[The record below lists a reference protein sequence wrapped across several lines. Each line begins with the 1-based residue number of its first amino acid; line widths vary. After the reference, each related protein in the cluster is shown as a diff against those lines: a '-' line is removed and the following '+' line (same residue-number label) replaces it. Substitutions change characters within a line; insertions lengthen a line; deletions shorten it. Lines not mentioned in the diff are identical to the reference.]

1 MFILMFILGFQLLPA
16 GWEWGVA
23 LLNFKNWLE
32 VNGGTVLNIMGVI
45 CLIGAG
51 IFAALCIFTRRNIV
65 RYVICAGLGLVIGGS
80 LLYGGIALAKSIGN
94 GSQNTI
100 RQMGGGMILPSSQVV
115 SIPKQLEQPSIN
127 FVIKP

>member
-1 MFILMFILGFQLLPA
+1 MISLVTHLLPS
-16 GWEWGVA
+16 GWEWSVA
-23 LLNFKNWLE
+23 LQNFKNWLE
-32 VNGGTVLNIMGVI
+32 VNGGTALNIMGVI

-51 IFAALCIFTRRNIV
+51 VFAGLIMFTRRNLV
-65 RYVICAGLGLVIGGS
+65 RNITCTFAGLIIGGA
-80 LLYGGIALAKSIGN
+80 LLFGGMNLAKIIGN

-115 SIPKQLEQPSIN
+115 TIPDQLEQPNIN

>member
-45 CLIGAG
+45 CLICAG
-51 IFAALCIFTRRNIV
+51 IFAGLIIFSRRDLKRNIA
-65 RYVICAGLGLVIGGS
+65 CAVTGLVIGGS
-80 LLYGGIALAKSIGN
+80 LLYGGMNLAKIIGN

-115 SIPKQLEQPSIN
+115 TIPDQLEQPNIN

>member
-1 MFILMFILGFQLLPA
+1 MISLVTHLFPS
-16 GWEWGVA
+16 GWEWSVA
-23 LLNFKNWLE
+23 LQNFKNWLE

-51 IFAALCIFTRRNIV
+51 IFAGLIMFTRRNLV
-65 RYVICAGLGLVIGGS
+65 RNITCTFAGLIIGGA
-80 LLYGGIALAKSIGN
+80 LLFGGMTLAKSIGN

-115 SIPKQLEQPSIN
+115 TIPDQLEQPNIN